1 MTLILGLG
9 RRRERAAS
17 ESTDAASVMTRS
29 EARDRAGE
37 TEVAAVRSHPDV
49 ERSAAPRV
57 ASIDALR
64 GFTMFWIIGGDGLA
78 LALGTMLA
86 GQAPILAYAGE
97 LIARQFQHADWDGL
111 RFYDVIFP
119 MFIFVTGVTIPFSLS
134 RLVEREGK
142 FAAHRRVLRRFLLLY
157 ALGLIYY
164 GGVGQ
169 SFADI
174 RFLGVLQRIALCSLF
189 ASLLFLN
196 VGVRGMLV
204 ALAALLV
211 GYWAVMTF
219 VPVPGFGTT
228 TFAPGANLA
237 DYIDAQILPGRKWNG
252 ETDPEGVL
260 STLPAI
266 GTCLIGVL
274 AGLLLKESRLNP
286 PQKAAALIGLGVA
299 MLLIG
304 LGWSLHFP
312 IIKNLWTSSFVL
324 VTGGL
329 SALLLAAFYCVM
341 DVWKH
346 RTWATVFIWV
356 GGSAITLYF
365 INGIVG
371 FKALA
376 QRLVGGDVGRF
387 ANVHFAPAAGDFL
400 ACAVGLMLA
409 VALAAF
415 LYRREIFLRV

>member
-1 MTLILGLG
+1 MRI
-9 RRRERAAS
+9 
-17 ESTDAASVMTRS
+17 
-29 EARDRAGE
+29 
-37 TEVAAVRSHPDV
+37 
-49 ERSAAPRV
+49 

-64 GFTMFWIIGGDGLA
+64 GFSMFWIIGGDRLA

-86 GQAPILAYAGE
+86 GQAPILASAGE
-97 LIARQFQHADWDGL
+97 LLARQFQHADWDGL
-111 RFYDVIFP
+111 RFYDLIFP
-119 MFIFVTGVTIPFSLS
+119 LFVFVTGVTVPFSLTP
-134 RLVEREGK
+134 LVEREGK
-142 FAAHRRVLRRFLLLY
+142 FAAHRRVLRRFVLLY

-169 SFADI
+169 SFADV

-196 VGVRGMLV
+196 FSIRGMLV

-211 GYWAVMTF
+211 GYWLVMTF

-266 GTCLIGVL
+266 GTCVIGVL
-274 AGLLLKESRLNP
+274 AGLLLKESRLKP
-286 PQKAAALIGLGVA
+286 PQKTAALVGLGVA
-299 MLLIG
+299 MLFMG
-304 LGWSLHFP
+304 LAWALQFP

-324 VTGGL
+324 VTCGL
-329 SALLLAAFYCVM
+329 SSLLLAAFYYVM
-341 DVWKH
+341 DVWK
-346 RTWATVFIWV
+346 RQTWGTMFIWI
-356 GGSAITLYF
+356 GASAITLYF

-371 FKALA
+371 FKEFA
-376 QRLVGGDVGRF
+376 QRLVGGDVGRW
-387 ANVHFAPAAGDFL
+387 ANVYVAPGAGDFL
-400 ACAVGLMLA
+400 ACAVGLTLA
-409 VALAAF
+409 VALAAL
-415 LYRREIFLRV
+415 LYRRKIFLRV